1 MSQTTDNLD
10 ENDFSKNHDI
20 ISEETEEEEL
30 DPRVQEE
37 LEKLNQHTDQ
47 INKLE
52 LQLED
57 ANCLFRTLLTDST
70 HQLKALAS
78 KIGGVHIE
86 KARPYFEAMEE
97 ATKAQKECQS
107 AATAF
112 QRASGI
118 HAAAKETI
126 ALAEQRFLSNSTN
139 WQFDNAWQEMLN
151 HATMK
156 VMEAEK
162 QKTESEAEHL
172 QRAAFYTAA
181 EQACQRLEKRLKKH
195 VVKAQPYFEQKEAF
209 NKTLEAQKAQVQ
221 QLQSKVSIAKAEYA
235 KSLRKLE
242 EISESIHAQRKLKQK
257 LNQFRE
263 PGVGAE
269 EYLKSL
275 PSYDLDDCYERSTV
289 SGQSSSRIDS
299 EFDEDE
305 IDYNNDKLDQ
315 DDKVVSRTM
324 SCPDQ
329 MMKSLSL
336 KESQS

>member
-1 MSQTTDNLD
+1 MSQSCNH
-10 ENDFSKNHDI
+10 ESKNNDI
-20 ISEETEEEEL
+20 EEEEL

-37 LEKLNQHTDQ
+37 LEKLNRHTDE

-70 HQLKALAS
+70 QQLKALSS
-78 KIGGVHIE
+78 KIGVAHIE
-86 KARPYFEAMEE
+86 KARPYFEALEI
-97 ATKAQKECQS
+97 ANKAQKECQS

-126 ALAEQRFLSNSTN
+126 ALAEQRFLSNSTS

-162 QKTESEAEHL
+162 QKTESESEHS

-181 EQACQRLEKRLKKH
+181 EQACQRLEKRLKKN
-195 VVKAQPYFEQKEAF
+195 VVKSQPYFEQKDAF
-209 NKTLEAQKAQVQ
+209 NKTLESQKLQVQ
-221 QLQSKVSIAKAEYA
+221 TLQSQVKVSKEHYAECL
-235 KSLRKLE
+235 KRLE
-242 EISESIHAQRKLKQK
+242 EISESIHDQRRKKKLTQ
-257 LNQFRE
+257 LRE

-269 EYLKSL
+269 IDLKL
-275 PSYDLDDCYERSTV
+275 PDNFDVEGFDRGSVV
-289 SGQSSSRIDS
+289 SGKSSSIDDSDSGKPISRIHSQDTMS
-299 EFDEDE
+299 ADIKNIDDE
-305 IDYNNDKLDQ
+305 IQNIDNEIQNLDLENPE
-315 DDKVVSRTM
+315 VS
-324 SCPDQ
+324 
-329 MMKSLSL
+329 
-336 KESQS
+336 